1 MDIIKAQNL
10 VLIISMIFLGI
21 TIIFCLIRAILG
33 PRFTDR
39 LLGINVIN
47 VKVIVLICIMAA
59 FYEKSYLVD
68 ISLVYSAI
76 SFLSVI
82 VFARLFLADYLKKKK
97 EGNDYGND

>member
-1 MDIIKAQNL
+1 MDIKEMQQL
-10 VLIISMIFLGI
+10 VLIIGMIFLAI
-21 TIIFCLIRAILG
+21 TILICIIRAILG

-39 LLGINVIN
+39 LLAINVIN
-47 VKVIVLICIMAA
+47 VKVIILICILAA

-82 VFARLFLADYLKKKK
+82 VLARIFLKDYLKYK
-97 EGNDYGND
+97 EGEGRDGNN

>member
-1 MDIIKAQNL
+1 MNIEKIQEL
-10 VLIISMIFLGI
+10 VLIIGMIFLAL
-21 TIIFCLIRAILG
+21 TIILCLVRTICG

-47 VKVIVLICIMAA
+47 VKVIVLICIMAV

-68 ISLVYSAI
+68 ISLVYSTI

-82 VFARLFLADYLKKKK
+82 VLARLFLSNYLNEDK
-97 EGNDYGND
+97 GGGRDGAN

>member
-1 MDIIKAQNL
+1 MDIEVIQEIQKQ
-10 VLIISMIFLGI
+10 VLIIGMIFLSI
-21 TIIFCLIRAILG
+21 TTIICLVRAILG

-47 VKVIVLICIMAA
+47 VKVIILICIMAV
-59 FYEKSYLVD
+59 FFDKSYLVD

-82 VFARLFLADYLKKKK
+82 VLARLFLADYL
-97 EGNDYGND
+97 NDKRGG

>member
-1 MDIIKAQNL
+1 MTIESAQNL
-10 VLIISMIFLGI
+10 VLIIGMISLGI

-59 FYEKSYLVD
+59 FLKKGYLVD

-82 VFARLFLADYLKKKK
+82 VLSRLFLKDYLQESKK
-97 EGNDYGND
+97 EEEDGIN